1 MKARWKKERRRGAEQ
16 CSRASACLGGE
27 RGGDQKEDEGDGKGT
42 DRLRLKGCSKS
53 CMETGRAEVQ
63 PETGMGPAS
72 ALASWS
78 LVGSANLV
86 TLLSSFLAGIQ
97 TLRAY
102 HTPHH
107 PNSHALPSRP
117 SVPILTS
124 PTKAP
129 AHPFSRD
136 RRVTASSLIAS
147 RRHFSCPDREMAEVG
162 VGWG

>member
-1 MKARWKKERRRGAEQ
+1 MSWRGEGWGPEGRRR
-16 CSRASACLGGE
+16 RWE
-27 RGGDQKEDEGDGKGT
+27 RDRQT
-42 DRLRLKGCSKS
+42 DAQGVLQELQRWG
-53 CMETGRAEVQ
+53 METGRAEAQ

-102 HTPHH
+102 HTSHH

-117 SVPILTS
+117 SAPILTP

-136 RRVTASSLIAS
+136 KRVTASSLIAS
-147 RRHFSCPDREMAEVG
+147 RRHFSCPDREMAEG
-162 VGWG
+162 GWGGADSRSSAG